1 MIEASRFWRDPVL
14 PFVEARRVGDGRQV
28 CYAAHS
34 HESFSL
40 GVITGG
46 RSSYMTGAVSHEV
59 TAGST
64 VLIKPS
70 VVHSCN
76 PVAGEAWSYLML
88 FVDMPW
94 LSAQGVQLPE
104 ATLSHSPALYSR
116 YCSCSRTCSM
126 KRRPSAKPCSQL
138 FFGTCPA
145 ICNLRQRRPVMSMRN
160 WKLAQRSSART
171 GRTR

>member
-1 MIEASRFWRDPVL
+1 MIEASRFWRDPAL

-104 ATLSHSPALYSR
+104 ATRAIPQRCTAG

-138 FFGTCPA
+138 FRDLPA